1 MPDRE
6 LPLVAHLVELRTRL
20 MKILVSILI
29 ILIALLP
36 VSNDLYTFLA
46 YPLMSVLPK
55 GASMIATEVA
65 SPFLTPFKLTL
76 IAAVF
81 LSVPVLLYHLWA
93 FIAPGLYR
101 HERRL
106 ALPLLVSSVLLFY
119 CGMAFC
125 YFVVF
130 PLVFGFFTTTAP
142 IGVTVMTD
150 IAKYLDFVLTLF
162 FAFGV
167 VFEVP
172 IATILLVQTGM
183 VTPEDLA
190 AKRPYIIV
198 AAFIIGMLLT
208 PPDIFSQTLL
218 AVPMIILFEIGLL
231 VSRWMRRNVET
242 FAEAADAE
250 AAEMSAAEAAAD
262 DFDADFKRAMDD
274 EDKLNKQ

>member
-6 LPLVAHLVELRTRL
+6 LPLVAHLIELRTRL
-20 MKILVSILI
+20 MKIVVSILV

-36 VSNDLYTFLA
+36 FSNDLYTFLA
-46 YPLMSVLPK
+46 HPLMSVLPK
-55 GASMIATEVA
+55 GATMIATDVA

-76 IAAVF
+76 ISAVF

-106 ALPLLVSSVLLFY
+106 ALPLLISSVILFY

-130 PLVFGFFTTTAP
+130 PLVFGFFTTAAP
-142 IGVTVMTD
+142 TGVTVMTD
-150 IAKYLDFVLTLF
+150 IAKYLDFVITLF

-218 AVPMIILFEIGLL
+218 AVPMIILFEIGLF
-231 VSRWMRRNVET
+231 VSRWIRRSAAAE
-242 FAEAADAE
+242 EAADIE
-250 AAEMSAAEAAAD
+250 AAEMSAAATTVD
-262 DFDADFKRAMDD
+262 DFDAEFKRAMDE